1 MIDEK
6 RSLVIDKLKSMIS
19 GRRSAICL
27 IGLGLMMPL
36 VACGQGGKKMP
47 KGIVLNVE
55 MISYVDHVITNIIFN
70 GEDLGVMNKFGATG
84 TIAGVRIPF
93 GIQTL
98 RWELDGPEGT
108 PRIGEIVTLKNQLVV
123 LPEQIPAGTHYLGL
137 HLYPDDTAEIIFS
150 ESVPEVSARGKKI
163 RAARK

>member
-1 MIDEK
+1 MKIQEIYNVGNEEK
-6 RSLVIDKLKSMIS
+6 LPLEV
-19 GRRSAICL
+19 RRSV
-27 IGLGLMMPL
+27 IGILGLVLLTPL
-36 VACGQGGKKMP
+36 MACGQGAKKMQ
-47 KGIVLNVE
+47 KGTVLNVE

-70 GEDLGVMNKFGATG
+70 GTDLGVMNKFGATG

-123 LPEQIPAGTHYLGL
+123 LPEQIPAGTRYLGL

>member
-1 MIDEK
+1 MKYYKSCGFEGDEI
-6 RSLVIDKLKSMIS
+6 LPLAT
-19 GRRSAICL
+19 RRSVL
-27 IGLGLMMPL
+27 GFFGLFLLMPL
-36 VACGQGGKKMP
+36 MACGQGGKKMQ

-84 TIAGVRIPF
+84 TIAGVHIPF

-98 RWELDGPEGT
+98 HWELDGPKGT
-108 PRIGEIVTLKNQLVV
+108 PRIGEVVTLKNQLVI
-123 LPEQIPAGTHYLGL
+123 LPEQIPAGTRYLGL

-150 ESVPEVSARGKKI
+150 ESVPDVSARGKKI
-163 RAARK
+163 RAARR